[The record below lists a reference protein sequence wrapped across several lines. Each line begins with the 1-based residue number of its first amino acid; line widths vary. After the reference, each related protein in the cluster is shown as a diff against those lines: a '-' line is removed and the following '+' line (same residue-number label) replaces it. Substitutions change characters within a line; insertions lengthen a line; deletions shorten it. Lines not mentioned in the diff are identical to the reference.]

1 MTASQTSRPGT
12 PTMTASRNRLTDA
25 SSCTVL
31 SKVTFRG
38 QDLGATALRI
48 GNFVVFQGSP
58 GIGRV
63 AAFDGTCV
71 EVEFFESAAEPRAGV
86 VRKAAHEIRRSQL
99 GEQSRVFFR
108 DGAGRWRAG
117 RILGGGPDE
126 YFVRVPNLSTD
137 IELPERSL
145 RIRWDKAP
153 KDPLQV
159 LLAGAHESPRFRDA
173 RQPVRS
179 LMLAERAATGSATG
193 IGSAGVKIHAHQV
206 NAALRIIRDPV
217 QRYLLADEV
226 GMGKTIQ
233 AGLVLRQLL
242 IDDPTRKIGI
252 IAPDALIPQW
262 KAELDEKFYLG
273 DFGCPY
279 LIRPFS
285 DRKGWQDL
293 ANVDLLIIDE
303 AHLLARTKDK
313 KTQQYT
319 ELATLAHAAP
329 RLLLLSATPFS
340 QDAATHM
347 ALLHMLDP
355 ALFRWEDI
363 EQFRTLLSTRRELA
377 MAVFGLSV
385 EPDPG
390 NPELLEYQFNAVQ
403 RLLPA
408 DSLLGDLMREAM
420 AVFDIEDQPSN
431 GKEELLNRRVAA
443 VRTHISETYRLH
455 HRVIRNRRNTVARQ
469 QMDDEGVLTPF
480 EFTGRD
486 RPSVIR
492 LDSSEIDAAVG
503 AVDNWVSACTASV
516 LDNGI
521 DARIYGAVAG
531 ILVSKLGGPAKDL
544 QNILEYRVRGRR
556 INHTL
561 STEEI
566 GILDSAPVQP
576 FEAPVLALL
585 AQAPKDEAIGCL
597 VEAITK
603 RCPPQ
608 VRSLI
613 FCGQGELAGSLGAA
627 LLKSDFDSA
636 KVYAHVSSQ
645 DAETREGA
653 IAEWR
658 RVGGLLI
665 VDETG
670 DIGRNFQDAERVLH
684 VRLPWNPNLL
694 EQRIGRF
701 DRYGHNNTA
710 RQFVVSDLS
719 REGIHGTWMRVL
731 ANGYNI
737 FNESIS
743 AVQESADS
751 SSTAAWA
758 RLIIDGV
765 EGFESEAANV
775 RRDVAESRRRI
786 NEMDA
791 LEASYDRSSVGSTVA
806 TRIARYESHT
816 PAIERSYRRLIEG
829 EEGFRFVSRSRLDG
843 SNLFEPDWLNKP
855 LLSPRLL
862 AQLNTSS
869 ESRTGFFDR
878 WRLTSGPRLF
888 RRGNP
893 FIDGI
898 ESVLALDDRGQAS
911 ALWRIDAHWDSDPL
925 VYFGFDFVVE
935 ANPEHLL
942 DVLNGQAEMGPVAV
956 RRADAALPPFQHRIW
971 IPANTLEAVTDIEDL
986 RFLNSAFRPEGRDV
1000 NLNLKRI
1007 EASHNVLGGERNFS
1021 SVAVGCADEARK
1033 QLRTLTDLES
1043 RCEFARQRIQ
1053 RETDGLVAQSRARRQ
1068 AAGLVGD
1075 ANAFEL
1081 DVALGR
1087 ALESSVQSPSISM
1100 AAVTCIVRASE
1111 PWGIHV

>member
-1 MTASQTSRPGT
+1 MAAS
-12 PTMTASRNRLTDA
+12 
-25 SSCTVL
+25 
-31 SKVTFRG
+31 
-38 QDLGATALRI
+38 
-48 GNFVVFQGSP
+48 
-58 GIGRV
+58 
-63 AAFDGTCV
+63 DGDSV
-71 EVEFFESAAEPRAGV
+71 EVEFFESAAEPRTGV
-86 VRKAAHEIRRSQL
+86 IRKDVSEIRRSLL

-137 IELPERSL
+137 IQLPEASL
-145 RIRWDKAP
+145 RIRWEKAP

-173 RQPVRS
+173 RLPVRS
-179 LMLAERAATGSATG
+179 LLLAERAATGSATG
-193 IGSAGVKIHAHQV
+193 IMSAGVKIHAHQV
-206 NAALRIIRDPV
+206 NAALRIIHDPV

-242 IDDPTRKIGI
+242 IDDPTRRIGI
-252 IAPDALIPQW
+252 IAPEALIPQW
-262 KAELDEKFYLG
+262 KSELDEKFYLG
-273 DFGCPY
+273 DFGYPY
-279 LIRPFS
+279 LVRSFN
-285 DRKGWQDL
+285 DQRGWQDL
-293 ANVDLLIIDE
+293 ADVDLLIVDE
-303 AHLLARTKDK
+303 AHLLARSKDK
-313 KTQQYT
+313 KSSPQYA
-319 ELATLAHAAP
+319 ELAALAHSVP

-340 QDAATHM
+340 QDATTHM

-377 MAVFGLSV
+377 MAVFGLDV
-385 EPDPG
+385 EPDPD

-408 DSLLGDLMREAM
+408 DSVLRGLMQQAM
-420 AVFDIEDQPSN
+420 AAFKVDDETSS
-431 GKEELLNRRVAA
+431 GEGELLNRRVAA

-455 HRVIRNRRNTVARQ
+455 HRVIRNRRHTVTQ
-469 QMDDEGVLTPF
+469 QQTDDEGVLTPF
-480 EFTGRD
+480 EFTGRS

-492 LDSSEIDAAVG
+492 LDSSETDAAVA
-503 AVDNWVSACTASV
+503 AVDEWISACTASV
-516 LDNGI
+516 LDNGT
-521 DARIYGAVAG
+521 DARSYGAVAG
-531 ILVSKLGGPAKDL
+531 ILVSKLGGPAQDL
-544 QNILEYRVRGRR
+544 QNILEYRVSGRR
-556 INHTL
+556 TERIF
-561 STEEI
+561 SIEEI
-566 GILDSAPVQP
+566 GILDSAPLLP
-576 FEAPVLALL
+576 FEKRVLALL
-585 AQAPKDEAIGCL
+585 AQTPKDESIGCL

-608 VRSLI
+608 LRSLV
-613 FCGQGELAGSLGAA
+613 FCGQGELAGSLRAA
-627 LLKSDFDSA
+627 LLQSDLDSA
-636 KVYAHVSSQ
+636 KVHAHVSGQ
-645 DAETREGA
+645 DSEGREQA
-653 IAEWR
+653 IADWR
-658 RVGGLLI
+658 IGGGLLI

-670 DIGRNFQDAERVLH
+670 DVGRNFQDAERIIH

-701 DRYGHNNTA
+701 DRYGHNKTA

-719 REGIHGTWMRVL
+719 REGIHGAWMRVL

-737 FNESIS
+737 FDESIS
-743 AVQESADS
+743 AVQESVDS
-751 SSTAAWA
+751 SSRTAWA

-775 RRDVAESRRRI
+775 RRDVADSRRRI

-791 LEASYDRSSVGSTVA
+791 LEASYDRSSMGGTVA
-806 TRIARYESHT
+806 ARIARYESHT
-816 PAIERSYRRLIEG
+816 SAIERSYRLLIEG
-829 EEGFRFVSRSRLDG
+829 EEGFRFLSKSGSDG
-843 SNLFEPDWLNKP
+843 STFFDPDWMNKP

-862 AQLNTSS
+862 AHLNASP

-898 ESVLALDDRGQAS
+898 ESVLTLDDRGQAS
-911 ALWRIDAHWDSDPL
+911 ALWRIDGHWDSGPL

-942 DVLNGQAEMGPVAV
+942 DILNGKAEMRPVAV

-971 IPANTLEAVTDIEDL
+971 IPVNTLEAVTDRDDL
-986 RFLNSAFRPEGRDV
+986 RFLNSRFRPEGRDV
-1000 NLNLKRI
+1000 NLNLRRI
-1007 EASHNVLGGERNFS
+1007 EALHNVLGGERNFS
-1021 SVAVGCADEARK
+1021 SIATGCADAARQ
-1033 QLRTLTDLES
+1033 QLHTLTDLES

-1068 AAGLVGD
+1068 ASGLVAD
-1075 ANAFEL
+1075 ADAFEL
-1081 DVALGR
+1081 DVTLGR
-1087 ALESSVQSPSISM
+1087 ALESSVQSPSVSL
-1100 AAVTCIVRASE
+1100 ASVTCIVRASE
-1111 PWGIHV
+1111 PWGDHV